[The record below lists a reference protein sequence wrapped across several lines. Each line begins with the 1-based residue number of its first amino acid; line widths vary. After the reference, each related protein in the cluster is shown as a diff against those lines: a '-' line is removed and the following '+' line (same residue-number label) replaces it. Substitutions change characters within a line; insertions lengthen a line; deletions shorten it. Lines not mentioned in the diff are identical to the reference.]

1 MNKISTGY
9 RPRPLQAGIHRRLQR
24 FSVLVC
30 HRRFGKTVL
39 CVNELIDH
47 AVRSTRQRPRFAYIA
62 PLYRQAKQVAWDYLK
77 HYTDAIPDRKVN
89 ETELRVDLPNGAR
102 IQLYGADNP
111 DSLRGIYLD
120 GVVLDEYAQMSPH
133 LWGEVIRPALADR
146 KGWAVFIGT
155 PQGHNEFWRK
165 YRAACAD
172 EGWYA
177 ALFAASETGILPEA
191 ELDAARRDMTPE
203 QYEQEFECSFEAAIR
218 GAYYGKAMAEAQRTG
233 RIRAVAH
240 DPALPVDTAW
250 DLGVGDPTAIWFV
263 QLAGPEIH
271 LLDYYEAAGEGL
283 DHYARMLQSRAAKR
297 GYVYGSHYAPHD
309 ALAREI
315 GTGRTREEQAR
326 RLGLRLTVVPR
337 HGIEDGIN
345 AVRSILPRC
354 WFDAD
359 RAEPGIECLRQYR
372 ATGRRRHRHAR
383 RHGRCTTSTATG
395 RTPSATSRWA
405 TATRL
410 SGTGWRAWPTA
421 GGTVRA
427 APGTI
432 TCGRATWSRSATTSS
447 VLRYA
452 ASPLLRMRGAGND
465 RKRPPHPE

>member
-1 MNKISTGY
+1 MANRISTGY
-9 RPRPLQAGIHRRLQR
+9 RPRPLQAGIHRGLKR

-47 AVRSTRQRPRFAYIA
+47 AVRATRRSPRYAYIA

-77 HYTDAIPDRKVN
+77 HYTEAIPDRKVN

-146 KGWAVFIGT
+146 AGWAVFIGT
-155 PQGHNEFWRK
+155 PKGHNEFWRK

-191 ELDAARRDMTPE
+191 ELEAARRDMTPE
-203 QYEQEFECSFEAAIR
+203 QYAQEFECSFEAAIR

-233 RIRAVAH
+233 RIRAVPH

-263 QLAGPEIH
+263 QLAGAEIH
-271 LLDYYEAAGEGL
+271 VLDYYEAAGEGL
-283 DHYARMLQSRAAKR
+283 DHYARILQARAAER
-297 GYVYGSHYAPHD
+297 GWVYGSHYAPHD

-326 RLGLRLTVVPR
+326 RLGLALTVVPR
-337 HGIEDGIN
+337 HAVDDGIN
-345 AVRSILPRC
+345 AVRAILPRC
-354 WFDAD
+354 WFDIE

-372 ATGRRRHRHAR
+372 TAVDGATGAIGDKPLHDQFSHGADAFRYLAMGIGDRFAPPPPRGEPTLDDHLRRHFAAR
-383 RHGRCTTSTATG
+383 R
-395 RTPSATSRWA
+395 
-405 TATRL
+405 
-410 SGTGWRAWPTA
+410 
-421 GGTVRA
+421 
-427 APGTI
+427 
-432 TCGRATWSRSATTSS
+432 
-447 VLRYA
+447 
-452 ASPLLRMRGAGND
+452 GARDGLI
-465 RKRPPHPE
+465 

>member
-1 MNKISTGY
+1 MAKKISTGY
-9 RPRPLQAGIHRRLQR
+9 RPRPLQAGIHRRLER

-47 AVRSTRQRPRFAYIA
+47 AVRSTRQRPRYAYIA

-77 HYTDAIPDRKVN
+77 HYTEAIPGRKVN

-120 GVVLDEYAQMSPH
+120 GAVLDEYAQMSPH

-146 KGWAVFIGT
+146 EGWAVFIGT
-155 PQGHNEFWRK
+155 PKGHNEFWRK
-165 YRAACAD
+165 YRAARAD

-177 ALFAASETGILPEA
+177 ALFAASNTGILPEA
-191 ELDAARRDMTPE
+191 ELEAARRDMTPE

-218 GAYYGKAMAEAQRTG
+218 GAYYGRAMAEAQRTG
-233 RIRAVAH
+233 RIPAVPH

-283 DHYARMLQSRAAKR
+283 DHYARVLQAKAAGR
-297 GYVYGSHYAPHD
+297 GWVYGSHYAPHD

-326 RLGLRLTVVPR
+326 RLGVALTVVPR

-359 RAEPGIECLRQYR
+359 ATQPGIECLRQYR
-372 ATGRRRHRHAR
+372 AKLDDATGTIGDRPLHDQYSHGADAFRYLAMGISNRFAPPPPRGEATFDDHMRRHLTAR
-383 RHGRCTTSTATG
+383 R
-395 RTPSATSRWA
+395 SARDG
-405 TATRL
+405 L
-410 SGTGWRAWPTA
+410 
-421 GGTVRA
+421 
-427 APGTI
+427 I
-432 TCGRATWSRSATTSS
+432 
-447 VLRYA
+447 
-452 ASPLLRMRGAGND
+452 
-465 RKRPPHPE
+465 